1 MIQQK
6 TSLVL
11 LTREE
16 IRMIEDMIEV
26 ELRITYMG
34 SHNMDLDEI
43 VFEPVER
50 FSSVIGRAGLLQ
62 DIGIKMLRA
71 EKEAK

>member
-1 MIQQK
+1 MSQQK
-6 TSLVL
+6 TSLVI

-26 ELRITYMG
+26 ELRITHMG

-43 VFEPVER
+43 MFEPVER